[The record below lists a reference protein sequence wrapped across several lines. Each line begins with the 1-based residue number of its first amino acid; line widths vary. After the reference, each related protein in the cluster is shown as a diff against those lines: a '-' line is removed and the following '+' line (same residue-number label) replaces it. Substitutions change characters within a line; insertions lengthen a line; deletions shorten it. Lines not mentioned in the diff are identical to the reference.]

1 MKRLDKLLAE
11 LCPDGVAYKPLWQLT
26 IWDKRFNGVDRGKQ
40 SSTIK
45 YHYFLADEL
54 EIMSVRNGTVK
65 LLTTNP
71 SNLYTTEQIAGDHVS
86 EGEIVSIP
94 WGGVAH
100 IQYYK
105 GRFLTADNRITT
117 SSDTSVLNNKFLF
130 YYMKSR
136 RNLIN
141 SYYRGSGIKHPS
153 MAKVLDMSIPLPPLP
168 VQKEI
173 VRILDGFTGLISEL
187 EAELAARRKQ
197 YEQYRD
203 IVLDSGVSNEYCCLN
218 ELILSLNTGLNPR
231 QFFKLN
237 TRDAS
242 NYYVT
247 IREIHD
253 GKIVFSDKT
262 DRINDTALSLC
273 NNRSN
278 LEVGDVLFSGTGT
291 IGETAVIE
299 EPPTNWN
306 IKEGVYAV
314 KPDPSKVLPR
324 YLHYV
329 FMCSS
334 VRKAYG
340 ARIFGGTVKSISMKD
355 LRKIK
360 IPVPSIPEQ
369 RRVVEILDRFDALC
383 NDETAGLAAE
393 IAARKKQYEYYR
405 DRLLTFKRKEE
416 GGSVESAKRGK
427 RNSPRKGGR
436 YYTEDGM
443 ERLKRSGMKGHE
455 AAERLIAEQIGERHR
470 LLRPLTREAAS
481 ILKSVKGMV
490 PRALFLSNA
499 IVREAERRAKEEKI

>member
-1 MKRLDKLLAE
+1 MKAIDE
-11 LCPDGVAYKPLWQLT
+11 LIAKFCPDGVEYKPL
-26 IWDKRFNGVDRGKQ
+26 
-40 SSTIK
+40 
-45 YHYFLADEL
+45 
-54 EIMSVRNGTVK
+54 
-65 LLTTNP
+65 
-71 SNLYTTEQIAGDHVS
+71 
-86 EGEIVSIP
+86 GEI
-94 WGGVAH
+94 A
-100 IQYYK
+100 
-105 GRFLTADNRITT
+105 T
-117 SSDTSVLNNKFLF
+117 SFT
-130 YYMKSR
+130 
-136 RNLIN
+136 
-141 SYYRGSGIKHPS
+141 RGSGIKRDEVTVDGVPCVRYGEIYTTYNIGFNTCISHTTS
-153 MAKVLDMSIPLPPLP
+153 KAANRAKCFEHGDILFAITGEKIEDIAKCIAYVGHEQCYAGGDVVIMKHNQDPKYLAYALSTVEVQKQKSKGKVKSKVVHSSVPALKAIVIPLPALT
-168 VQKEI
+168 VQREI
-173 VRILDGFTGLISEL
+173 VRILDSFTGLIAEL

-203 IVLDSGVSNEYCCLN
+203 RVLDSGVSDIYCCLS
-218 ELILSLNTGLNPR
+218 EVILSLNTGLNPR

-237 TRDAS
+237 TKDAA

-262 DRINDTALSLC
+262 DRINDTALWLC
-273 NNRSN
+273 DNRSN

-299 EPPTNWN
+299 APPTNWN

-324 YLHYV
+324 YLHYA

-383 NDETAGLAAE
+383 NDETAGLTAE

-416 GGSVESAKRGK
+416 GGSVESAQRGK

-481 ILKSVKGMV
+481 ILKSVKGMI

-499 IVREAERRAKEEKI
+499 IVREAERRAKEEKT

>member
-1 MKRLDKLLAE
+1 MKSIDELIAE
-11 LCPDGVAYKPLWQLT
+11 FCPDGVEYKPLRELGDFYGGLTGKCKDDFGNGNAKFISYMNVYSNPATNLEVSDMVRIGQNEKQNQIQYGDVLFTGSSETPEECAMSSVVTTDITEPIYLNSFCFGFRLFDKSLYHPGFLKHLLRGEATRKQLHKT
-26 IWDKRFNGVDRGKQ
+26 ASGVTRFNVSKQ
-40 SSTIK
+40 RMASVIIPRPCI
-45 YHYFLADEL
+45 
-54 EIMSVRNGTVK
+54 EIQR
-65 LLTTNP
+65 
-71 SNLYTTEQIAGDHVS
+71 
-86 EGEIVSIP
+86 
-94 WGGVAH
+94 
-100 IQYYK
+100 
-105 GRFLTADNRITT
+105 
-117 SSDTSVLNNKFLF
+117 
-130 YYMKSR
+130 
-136 RNLIN
+136 
-141 SYYRGSGIKHPS
+141 
-153 MAKVLDMSIPLPPLP
+153 
-168 VQKEI
+168 EI
-173 VRILDGFTGLISEL
+173 VRFLDGFTGLIDEL

-197 YEQYRD
+197 YKQYIDR
-203 IVLDSGVSNEYCCLN
+203 VLDSGVTDIYCSLS
-218 ELILSLNTGLNPR
+218 EVILSLNTGLNPR

-237 TRDAS
+237 TKDAV

-299 EPPTNWN
+299 APPTNWN

-324 YLHYV
+324 YLHYA

-360 IPVPSIPEQ
+360 IPVPSLPEQ
-369 RRVVEILDRFDALC
+369 KRIVEILDRFDALC

-405 DRLLTFKRKEE
+405 DKLLTFKRK
-416 GGSVESAKRGK
+416 
-427 RNSPRKGGR
+427 
-436 YYTEDGM
+436 
-443 ERLKRSGMKGHE
+443 
-455 AAERLIAEQIGERHR
+455 
-470 LLRPLTREAAS
+470 AS
-481 ILKSVKGMV
+481 
-490 PRALFLSNA
+490 
-499 IVREAERRAKEEKI
+499 